1 MSVLVD
7 KVEIYSKA
15 NCQYCNTAKTVVTRR
30 EWPMEEK
37 SIDDEANLTE
47 LTTKLG
53 HAPKSVPQIFI
64 NGEHIGGYQKLVE
77 WIGKH
82 AD

>member
-1 MSVLVD
+1 MSVIVE

-15 NCQYCNTAKTVVTRR
+15 NCQYCTTAKTVVTRR

-37 SIDDEANLTE
+37 SIDEQANLEE

-64 NGEHIGGYQKLVE
+64 NGHHIGGYQKLVE
-77 WIGKH
+77 WIGKNI
-82 AD
+82 D